1 MRRILPGIRNNKWRY
16 TLKKIFSLAVV
27 ASLAGLLFLSGCAST
42 GSSGSSSSSS
52 TTFADYF
59 SYPTVNKNG
68 IAYTIYNKQVAPDDM
83 DTLSVVLLSGYTY
96 IEQTLNHYGYI
107 GVAVQFSNSTNK
119 LYVVERAVFDKFLK
133 NEIDATAFV
142 NQLKVMDL

>member
-1 MRRILPGIRNNKWRY
+1 
-16 TLKKIFSLAVV
+16 LKKIFSLAVAASI
-27 ASLAGLLFLSGCAST
+27 ASLLILSGCAS
-42 GSSGSSSSSS
+42 SGGSSSSS

-119 LYVVERAVFDKFLK
+119 LYVVERSVFDKFLK
-133 NEIDATAFV
+133 SEIDANTFV
-142 NQLKVMDL
+142 GQLKVM

>member
-1 MRRILPGIRNNKWRY
+1 
-16 TLKKIFSLAVV
+16 LKKIFSLAVV

>member
-1 MRRILPGIRNNKWRY
+1 M
-16 TLKKIFSLAVV
+16 KKIFTLALVT
-27 ASLAGLLFLSGCAST
+27 SLAGLLFLSGCAST
-42 GSSGSSSSSS
+42 GSSGGGTGSSS
-52 TTFADYF
+52 TSFADYF

-107 GVAVQFSNSTNK
+107 GVAVQFSDNTNK
-119 LYVVERAVFDKFLK
+119 LYVVERTVFDKFLK
-133 NEIDATAFV
+133 NEIDATTFV
-142 NQLKVMDL
+142 NQLKVMNL

>member
-1 MRRILPGIRNNKWRY
+1 M
-16 TLKKIFSLAVV
+16 KKIFSLAVA
-27 ASLAGLLFLSGCAST
+27 ASVAGLLLLSGCAST
-42 GSSGSSSSSS
+42 GGSSGGTSSNTS
-52 TTFADYF
+52 FADYF

-96 IEQTLNHYGYI
+96 IEQTLNHYGYM
-107 GVAVQFSNSTNK
+107 GVAVQYSNSTNK

-133 NEIDATAFV
+133 NEIDATTFV

>member
-1 MRRILPGIRNNKWRY
+1 M
-16 TLKKIFSLAVV
+16 KKIFSLAVV
-27 ASLAGLLFLSGCAST
+27 ASLAGLLLLSGCAST
-42 GSSGSSSSSS
+42 GGGSSSSSN

-107 GVAVQFSNSTNK
+107 GVAIQFSNSTNK
-119 LYVVERAVFDKFLK
+119 LYVVERSVFDKFLK
-133 NEIDATAFV
+133 NEIDATTFV

>member
-1 MRRILPGIRNNKWRY
+1 M
-16 TLKKIFSLAVV
+16 KKIFSLAVAASI
-27 ASLAGLLFLSGCAST
+27 ASLLILSGCAS
-42 GSSGSSSSSS
+42 SGGSSSSS

-68 IAYTIYNKQVAPDDM
+68 IAYTIYNKPVAPDDM

-119 LYVVERAVFDKFLK
+119 LYVVERSVFDKFLK
-133 NEIDATAFV
+133 SEIDANTFV
-142 NQLKVMDL
+142 GQLKVMEL

>member
-1 MRRILPGIRNNKWRY
+1 
-16 TLKKIFSLAVV
+16 LKKIFSLAVAASI
-27 ASLAGLLFLSGCAST
+27 ASLLILSGCAS
-42 GSSGSSSSSS
+42 SGGSSSSS

-119 LYVVERAVFDKFLK
+119 LYVVERSVFDKFLK
-133 NEIDATAFV
+133 SEIDANTFV
-142 NQLKVMDL
+142 GQLKVMEL